1 MNYLINFM
9 AGNVNS
15 QAQAGSNAG
24 GGLFGGG
31 GTMLLIFALFF
42 VVLYFFSIRPQKK
55 REKKQ
60 KEKLASIKKGDRIQ
74 TIGGWRGTIAAVKET
89 TFIVRLEDGAKIEVI
104 KNAVADVISTGESH
118 GPGKG
123 GNKDDWKAVE
133 AVEEAAEKS
142 EIATSDVDEAG
153 SAENAPAAKG
163 EAASSLTAEADK
175 AQGIASDSNSI
186 PLDKNEQ

>member
-1 MNYLINFM
+1 MINFM

-15 QAQAGSNAG
+15 QAQAGGSTG

-104 KNAVADVISTGESH
+104 KNAVADVIAAGESH

-123 GNKDDWKAVE
+123 GSKDDRKADE
-133 AVEEAAEKS
+133 TAEETAETS
-142 EIATSDVDEAG
+142 EIATNGADKTDD
-153 SAENAPAAKG
+153 AEGVSGAKG

-175 AQGIASDSNSI
+175 AQGIASDSNSVS
-186 PLDKNEQ
+186 LDKNDR